1 MINVLLVDDQ
11 NLVQQ
16 GIKSLLDKDPEIKV
30 IGTVK
35 DGRNAV
41 KQVTKL
47 RPDIVLLDIE
57 MPDMDGITATKY
69 ITHLAPY
76 TKVIILS
83 SHEENKYV
91 TRALMAGAK
100 SYILKTSLIADL
112 RQSILA
118 VNNGYSQI
126 ESRLLSRIFDS
137 SRLKQRQKK
146 SRDCEDSSSNK
157 VESPVEP
164 ASKPTPVLT
173 DKASEQND
181 STQITERQTV
191 ANSKVESPVEPA
203 SKPTP
208 VLADKASEQNDS
220 TQITERQTVAN
231 SKVESPVEPASKPT
245 PVLADKAS
253 EQNDSTQIT
262 ERQIVANSAA
272 DSVIFEGSE
281 EKIEP
286 IKKAPVPSAK
296 TDLTKKTDK
305 SNGLHLKSQNE
316 TATLSQIAT
325 PENKSL
331 PTSSASQANSRIYIT
346 PANTNKESLDVATS
360 NSQKDFRQIINS
372 SIFRKYKLISV
383 RWWSDSKTY
392 YAPVKKKCLVQF
404 DKYQLAYQSRL
415 LPTLKH
421 WQEKGWLA
429 NVGLIFLGLITV
441 IIIHRMFS

>member
-1 MINVLLVDDQ
+1 
-11 NLVQQ
+11 
-16 GIKSLLDKDPEIKV
+16 
-30 IGTVK
+30 
-35 DGRNAV
+35 
-41 KQVTKL
+41 
-47 RPDIVLLDIE
+47 

-191 ANSKVESPVEPA
+191 ANSKVESPVEP
-203 SKPTP
+203 T
-208 VLADKASEQNDS
+208 
-220 TQITERQTVAN
+220 
-231 SKVESPVEPASKPT
+231 SKPT

>member
-191 ANSKVESPVEPA
+191 ANSKVESPVEP
-203 SKPTP
+203 T
-208 VLADKASEQNDS
+208 
-220 TQITERQTVAN
+220 
-231 SKVESPVEPASKPT
+231 SKPT